1 MIEQNL
7 LKNGITADKTIILY
21 SDNQLAAYRVF
32 WALKWAGVK
41 DVRVLNGNLSTWM
54 DANLPTETTVNTPNQ
69 NPILAPLSQQIP
81 ASILKHQK
89 RLSMHNNMD

>member
-1 MIEQNL
+1 MVSQP
-7 LKNGITADKTIILY
+7 DKTIILY

-32 WALKWAGVK
+32 WVLKWAGVK

-54 DANLPTETTVNTPNQ
+54 DANLPTETTVNTPKPD
-69 NPILAPLSQQIP
+69 PILVSLSQQSS
-81 ASILKHQK
+81 SILKHQK